1 MITEVGMKLID
12 FTRVFFPAAAV
23 VVEALPFSAVL
34 KFGSPGAEVKTEVYS
49 SFDPL
54 VFGAG
59 NICPMICSVLSV
71 LLLVIS
77 VAAVI
82 SKKRAPGVIGM
93 ILSALTFV
101 ESLGPV
107 FTGHVTV
114 WTVVIAVFLVCS
126 AIVSAVSLK
135 RKK

>member
-1 MITEVGMKLID
+1 MKLID

-23 VVEALPFSAVL
+23 IVEALPWSAVL
-34 KFGSPGAEVKTEVYS
+34 KFGGPSPETAKTEVYS

-54 VFGAG
+54 VFGNG
-59 NICPMICSVLSV
+59 NVAPMICAVLSV

-82 SKKRAPGVIGM
+82 SKKRALGDIGM

-101 ESLGPV
+101 ESLAPV

-126 AIVSAVSLK
+126 AIVSGISLK
-135 RKK
+135 REK

>member
-1 MITEVGMKLID
+1 MRLID

-23 VVEALPFSAVL
+23 IVEALPFSAVL
-34 KFGSPGAEVKTEVYS
+34 KFGTPSAEATKTEVYS

-54 VFGAG
+54 VFGNG
-59 NICPMICSVLSV
+59 NVAPMICSVLSV

-82 SKKRAPGVIGM
+82 AKKRALGEIGV

-101 ESLGPV
+101 ESLAPV
-107 FTGHVTV
+107 FTGHMTV

-126 AIVSAVSLK
+126 AVVSVLALRETK
-135 RKK
+135 